1 MYSVGLH
8 IPVCDAVAIIRARRQ
23 VSSHRTDQAP
33 GIDLAG
39 SNDVQADTAPR
50 ISVGM
55 PVYNGEDYLAQSI
68 QCVLDQTFR
77 DFELIISDNASD
89 DRTEEIC
96 REFAEKDPRIRYYR
110 NAENIGAA
118 GNYNRLVELARGE
131 YFRWSN
137 ADDLLAPTL
146 HEACIEALEVSP
158 EAVLSY
164 GKTEIIDENGDA
176 VERYEDNLNL
186 THRRASER
194 MPRYFEQLGLT
205 NIIYGL
211 MRTDAVRKT
220 SLFGDG
226 TLPAAD
232 VSFMAELL
240 MLGTFV
246 EVPQLLFYRRMHT
259 GASSY
264 DRDDDER
271 QQEFWR
277 AESTPFKLP
286 IIRQTFRYLRR
297 IWKID
302 IELMEKL
309 RLSGYFLRRL
319 AWQRSEVASELISA
333 IRAS

>member
-1 MYSVGLH
+1 
-8 IPVCDAVAIIRARRQ
+8 
-23 VSSHRTDQAP
+23 
-33 GIDLAG
+33 
-39 SNDVQADTAPR
+39 
-50 ISVGM
+50 M
-55 PVYNGEDYLAQSI
+55 PVYNGEEYLVESI
-68 QCVLDQTFR
+68 QCILDQTFS

-96 REFAEKDPRIRYYR
+96 REFADRDSRIRYYR

-118 GNYNRLVELARGE
+118 GNYNRLVDLARGE

-137 ADDLLAPTL
+137 ADDLLAPAL
-146 HEACIEALEVSP
+146 HEACIEVLEASP

-176 VERYEDNLNL
+176 LESYDDNLNL
-186 THRRASER
+186 TQRRASER
-194 MPRYFEQLGLT
+194 LPRFFGQLGLT
-205 NIIYGL
+205 NVIYGL
-211 MRTDAVRKT
+211 MRTDAVRQT
-220 SLFGDG
+220 SVFGDG

-232 VSFMAELL
+232 VSFMAELV

-246 EVPQLLFYRRMHT
+246 EVPRLLFYRRMHT
-259 GASSY
+259 GASSF

-286 IIRQTFRYLRR
+286 RLRQAFRYLQR

-302 IELMEKL
+302 IEIMEKL
-309 RLSGYFLRRL
+309 RLSIYILRQL
-319 AWQRSEVASELISA
+319 VWQRSAVVSEIISA
-333 IRAS
+333 IRGG